1 MRPRGGVQPES
12 QRESQRESQPVAQ
25 SGESM
30 VEAVVALLLLAA
42 GVMLLGSGASLW
54 QTGTQ
59 WSVARYEA
67 IRVANA
73 DLALWP
79 PEPQEICGLGEPEA
93 WWEQMTSAHSLRWD
107 QPEVWTSEQSW
118 MAVPIDSCEWIAS
131 GEVRVIKL
139 RGELLDT
146 VLSVQ
151 RP

>member
-1 MRPRGGVQPES
+1 MLKGFMRPRRGVQPES
-12 QRESQRESQPVAQ
+12 LPVAQ

-30 VEAVVALLLLAA
+30 VETVVAIFLLAA
-42 GVMLLGSGASLW
+42 AVMLLGSGASLW

-67 IRVANA
+67 IRVANV

-79 PEPQEICGLGEPEA
+79 PGPQEICGLEEPEA
-93 WWEQMTSAHSLRWD
+93 WWEQITRDHTLRWD
-107 QPEVWTSEQSW
+107 QPAVWMSEEGW
-118 MAVPIDSCEWIAS
+118 MAVPADSCEWIAI
-131 GEVRVIKL
+131 GEVRMIKL

-146 VLSVQ
+146 VLSVH